1 MTFSNR
7 SWRLRGAFIAAAA
20 GVVGVGLSA
29 VPAQAHTPT
38 WSVSCSDVT
47 LDLTAYNPGVTNTV
61 TVSVDGK
68 DILPTEKFGSSVNRT
83 LPLGEHT
90 KTLTVHLV
98 VKAGDGDQF
107 SRDETKT
114 APVCA
119 ATPPATPPP
128 ASQPPT
134 AAPSSAAP
142 VPSKAPS
149 SAPSSPAA
157 AAPAPSPSAG
167 APSDLAETG
176 SSSATPLIAGAAAVV
191 ILAGGGIMFAA
202 RKRRSSEN

>member
-1 MTFSNR
+1 MTVSNG

-20 GVVGVGLSA
+20 SVVGVGLCA

-38 WSVSCSDVT
+38 WSVSCSEVT
-47 LDLTAYNPGVTNTV
+47 LDLTAYNAGVTNTV

-68 DILPTEKFGSSVNRT
+68 DILPAEKFGSSFSKT
-83 LPLGEHT
+83 LPLGEHS
-90 KTLTVHLV
+90 KPLTVHLA
-98 VKAGDGDQF
+98 VKAGDGDRF
-107 SRDETKT
+107 SKDDTKT
-114 APVCA
+114 APVCDTPPPSA
-119 ATPPATPPP
+119 PPATTP
-128 ASQPPT
+128 AQ
-134 AAPSSAAP
+134 APSSEAP
-142 VPSKAPS
+142 APAKSPS

-157 AAPAPSPSAG
+157 AAPAPSPGAS

-202 RKRRSSEN
+202 RKRRSSQN

>member
-1 MTFSNR
+1 MTVSNG

-20 GVVGVGLSA
+20 SVVGVGLCA

-38 WSVSCSDVT
+38 WGVTCSQVT

-68 DILPTEKFGSSVNRT
+68 DILPTEKFGSSISKT
-83 LPLGEHT
+83 LPLGEH
-90 KTLTVHLV
+90 KEPLTVHLV
-98 VKAGDGDQF
+98 VKAGDSDQF
-107 SRDETKT
+107 SKDDTKT
-114 APVCA
+114 APVCD
-119 ATPPATPPP
+119 TPSTPPP
-128 ASQPPT
+128 PAKPT
-134 AAPSSAAP
+134 PTDAPSSAAP
-142 VPSKAPS
+142 APSKAPS

-157 AAPAPSPSAG
+157 AAPVPSPSAT

-176 SSSATPLIAGAAAVV
+176 SSSSTPLIAGAAAVV

>member
-1 MTFSNR
+1 MTVSNR

-20 GVVGVGLSA
+20 SVVGVGLCA

-38 WSVSCSDVT
+38 WSVSCSEVT

-68 DILPTEKFGSSVNRT
+68 DILPTEKFGSSVNKT

-90 KTLTVHLV
+90 KPLTVHLV
-98 VKAGDGDQF
+98 VKAGDGGQF
-107 SRDETKT
+107 SKDDTKT

-119 ATPPATPPP
+119 TPPP
-128 ASQPPT
+128 TAPPVT
-134 AAPSSAAP
+134 QTPTGAPSSAAP
-142 VPSKAPS
+142 APSKSPS

-157 AAPAPSPSAG
+157 AAPAPSPSAS

>member
-1 MTFSNR
+1 MTVTKG

-20 GVVGVGLSA
+20 SVVGVGLCA

-38 WSVSCSDVT
+38 WTVSCSEVS
-47 LDLTAYNPGVTNTV
+47 LDLTAYNAGVTNTV

-68 DILPTEKFGSSVNRT
+68 ELLPAQNFGSSFSKT

-90 KTLTVHLV
+90 KPLTVHLV
-98 VKAGDGDQF
+98 VKAGDGEQF
-107 SRDETKT
+107 SKDDTRT

-119 ATPPATPPP
+119 SSPSTP

-134 AAPSSAAP
+134 QAPSSAAP
-142 VPSKAPS
+142 APSSKPS

-157 AAPAPSPSAG
+157 AAPAPSPSAT

-176 SSSATPLIAGAAAVV
+176 SSSSTPLIAGAAAVV
-191 ILAGGGIMFAA
+191 IVAGGGIMFAA
-202 RKRRSSEN
+202 RKRRSNQS

>member
-1 MTFSNR
+1 MAAP
-7 SWRLRGAFIAAAA
+7 GAFIAAAA
-20 GVVGVGLSA
+20 SVVGVGLCA

-38 WSVSCSDVT
+38 WTVSCSEVS
-47 LDLTAYNPGVTNTV
+47 LDLTAYNAGVTNTV

-68 DILPTEKFGSSVNRT
+68 ELLPAQNFGSSFSKT

-90 KTLTVHLV
+90 KPLTVHLV
-98 VKAGDGDQF
+98 VKAGDGEQF
-107 SRDETKT
+107 SKDDTRT

-119 ATPPATPPP
+119 SSPSTP

-134 AAPSSAAP
+134 QAPSSAAP
-142 VPSKAPS
+142 APSSKPS

-157 AAPAPSPSAG
+157 AAPAPSPSAT

-176 SSSATPLIAGAAAVV
+176 SSSSTPLIAGAAAVV
-191 ILAGGGIMFAA
+191 IVAGGGIMFAA
-202 RKRRSSEN
+202 RKRRSNQS